1 MTQPLPRAGC
11 CQQRRDLWLHLFLYG
26 LCIYSPWCVKLQ
38 HPDSSAGV
46 ELQDP
51 PSREG
56 SGLHQVSSNPTQ
68 TICDL
73 QLDPCSSVFPKSP
86 GFMASCTRCVQGAG
100 LFVVQVCAGFFIVQ
114 VCAQVCAGIL
124 PRCVLQHQL
133 TDSHLYKKYIIFPVS
148 SFFQAKMTRMWSSAY
163 LSVC

>member
-11 CQQRRDLWLHLFLYG
+11 SQQRRDLWLHLFLYG

-38 HPDSSAGV
+38 HLDSSAGV

-100 LFVVQVCAGFFIVQ
+100 LFVVQVCAGLL
-114 VCAQVCAGIL
+114 C
-124 PRCVLQHQL
+124 RCVLSYLLSRCVPQHQL
-133 TDSHLYKKYIIFPVS
+133 TLI
-148 SFFQAKMTRMWSSAY
+148 
-163 LSVC
+163 L